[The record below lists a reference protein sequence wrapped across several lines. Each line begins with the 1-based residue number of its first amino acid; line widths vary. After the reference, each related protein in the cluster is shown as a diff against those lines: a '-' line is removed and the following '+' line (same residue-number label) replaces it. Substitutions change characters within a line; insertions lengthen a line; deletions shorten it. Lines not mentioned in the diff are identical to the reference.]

1 LAVDAGYIRALPEK
15 EGVRNLAIVTSK
27 LVRPVARHGYTH
39 AYVGSCNPHQ
49 GTRQQAF
56 LTMLHV
62 PQDAPVTVLS
72 DGGDDVAFA
81 CKLPR
86 PTERVLDWFHMAM
99 RFEHLR
105 TAVQGLRLE
114 PGYGFMRR
122 WLCARVDKAKWL
134 LWHGRQHE
142 CLRRLESLRRD
153 TGWGGFRNPLGSLIR
168 YIESYPDWLI
178 DYGKRYR
185 QHRPI
190 STGGAESAV
199 EYVVDQRMKNKGHMR
214 WSRQGA
220 NALLQVRCAVLNGID
235 MLNVMRWY
243 PRDRKHAFPT
253 APRVG

>member
-1 LAVDAGYIRALPEK
+1 
-15 EGVRNLAIVTSK
+15 
-27 LVRPVARHGYTH
+27 
-39 AYVGSCNPHQ
+39 
-49 GTRQQAF
+49 
-56 LTMLHV
+56 
-62 PQDAPVTVLS
+62 
-72 DGGDDVAFA
+72 
-81 CKLPR
+81 
-86 PTERVLDWFHMAM
+86 M

-122 WLCARVDKAKWL
+122 WLCTRVGKAKWL
-134 LWHGRQHE
+134 LWHGRHHE

-153 TGWGGFRNPLGSLIR
+153 TGWGGLRNPLGSLIR

-190 STGGAESAV
+190 STGSAESAV

-235 MLNVMRWY
+235 MLNFMRWY
-243 PRDRKHAFPT
+243 PRDREHAYPT